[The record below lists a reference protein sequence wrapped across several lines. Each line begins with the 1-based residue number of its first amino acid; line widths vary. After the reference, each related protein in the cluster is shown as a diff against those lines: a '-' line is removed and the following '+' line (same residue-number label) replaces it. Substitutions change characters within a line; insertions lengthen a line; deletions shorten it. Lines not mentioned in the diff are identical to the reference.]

1 MLQNHS
7 YQRRS
12 GRCTGGLAAIAAL
25 ALVAITTPAQAQN
38 QSDLAT
44 WPVKGRLVNG
54 DGSAVEGTQTVDVA
68 IHGVTSTGPTSSPLW
83 SDTIAN
89 VTFRDGFFSLL
100 LGDGS
105 TSLVTANGHVFADGS
120 LSTND
125 LYYTITLTIGGTT
138 YPEIRLSQLG

>member
-54 DGSAVEGTQTVDVA
+54 DGSAVEGTQD
-68 IHGVTSTGPTSSPLW
+68 
-83 SDTIAN
+83 
-89 VTFRDGFFSLL
+89 R
-100 LGDGS
+100 
-105 TSLVTANGHVFADGS
+105 
-120 LSTND
+120 
-125 LYYTITLTIGGTT
+125 
-138 YPEIRLSQLG
+138 RLPRSGATPSAT